1 MRIEIRG
8 QNVGLTPALEEYAV
22 RRFTTALRRF
32 DKRVSSVTIRF
43 VDENGPRGGVDKHC
57 QAELHMPRLRGV
69 MIDEQNED
77 LYAAI
82 DAAADRAARIVTREI
97 GRRRAKRAEAAEHRA
112 AEKTGLPRRPVARAS

>member
-1 MRIEIRG
+1 MRVEIRG
-8 QNVGLTPALEEYAV
+8 QNVGLTAALEEYAM
-22 RRFTTALRRF
+22 RRFTTALGRF

-57 QAELHMPRLRGV
+57 QAELHMPRLRVV
-69 MIDEQNED
+69 MIDEQNKD

-97 GRRRAKRAEAAEHRA
+97 GRRRAKRVEAAEYRA
-112 AEKTGLPRRPVARAS
+112 AEKTGVSQRPAARAS